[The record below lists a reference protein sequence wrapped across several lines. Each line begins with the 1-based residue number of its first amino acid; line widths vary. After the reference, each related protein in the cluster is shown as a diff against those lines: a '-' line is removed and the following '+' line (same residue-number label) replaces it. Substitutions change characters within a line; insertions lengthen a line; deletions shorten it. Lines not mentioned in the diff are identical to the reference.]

1 MQKGRPRKTDEQKVI
16 EGNFQKSKERD
27 KAPKPP
33 KLESLKPPSHIRQ
46 PVAKKA
52 WRMLAQQLEDLGIL
66 KETDLI
72 SFELLVMA
80 YYRWRLANGKVR
92 VTIKTAPSGYQYQ
105 NPMIAIESRYRKE
118 LMNHLA
124 LFGLDPSSRMTLE
137 VPAMPGSGNISGDN
151 KEATERDNLCEQ
163 FF

>member
-16 EGNFQKSKERD
+16 EGNFQKSKER
-27 KAPKPP
+27 KQAPKPP
-33 KLESLKPPSHIRQ
+33 KLESLKPPEHIKQ
-46 PVAKKA
+46 PIAKKA
-52 WRMLAQQLEDLGIL
+52 WTVLAKQLEDLGIL
-66 KETDLI
+66 TETDFI
-72 SFELLVMA
+72 AFELLVMA
-80 YYRWRLANGKVR
+80 YYRWRLANGRVK

-124 LFGLDPSSRMTLE
+124 RFGLDPSSRMTLE
-137 VPAMPGSGNISGDN
+137 VPAMPGSGKISGDT
-151 KEATERDNLCEQ
+151 KEANERETLLEQ